1 MCWLFVCCL
10 FLLIPPPLWKQPL
23 PHPLICLARV
33 FAHSAILSHALAH
46 AHRHKQTSLW
56 GKTSR
61 VMSRRL
67 TSCSRSGL
75 PPITCHLHAAPH
87 PSTPSWGTRSP
98 SHRELSSASTELHS
112 FHSKPRA
119 HVGYEIGPG
128 TKCAT
133 FEQSHICCWVR
144 IWQGT
149 KKVVTIYFQKP

>member
-23 PHPLICLARV
+23 PHPLICLPHV
-33 FAHSAILSHALAH
+33 FGHTSVLSHALAH
-46 AHRHKQTSLW
+46 AHRHKQTDRLW

-61 VMSRRL
+61 VMSRIL

-75 PPITCHLHAAPH
+75 PPITCHLHAAQH

-98 SHRELSSASTELHS
+98 SRRELSSASTELYTLSTLLQASSPCRLWNHPS
-112 FHSKPRA
+112 
-119 HVGYEIGPG
+119 

-133 FEQSHICCWVR
+133 ISFVQTSAVSLLLLSESPAGC
-144 IWQGT
+144 
-149 KKVVTIYFQKP
+149 Y